1 MSQAI
6 LKEVRESLSRP
17 FGDAMAAR
25 VPEVVELLEQQLAIT
40 EDRAKWKPLRGAIDL
55 LRSLQ
60 PTLAKRVTKE
70 VATRFDAKVDPSE
83 GFSKTQRFT
92 LDSLSLVAD
101 DQVQEEIA
109 LGNTTKRLKE
119 SLGDEL
125 FALTQRVAN
134 VMQKDDLGDDNNPVF
149 PRIFA
154 RGLMDALND
163 KGSDGGSRLAAYSG
177 FGPVVLEEVAAAYS
191 ATNQLLRDKG
201 VLPDFKRSY
210 GAIVQ
215 AQAPRRTAAAP
226 ATNEA
231 ATSAGPGGAGFAP
244 GAGPMAGAA
253 APSPSS
259 NPSPLD
265 KLFAM
270 ASGQP
275 VARPAIAATAAPAAD
290 GTVNINV
297 RPELLEALKN
307 LEPRL
312 AALMTSQGV
321 AMPGGPAMPASYG
334 TAPAAQSFPASSA
347 AVHQAKQEMQG
358 SLTPDDVVVAD
369 LVAALFDRLFA
380 DTRLTDTTR
389 AQVGRLQLPV
399 FKAVLQ
405 DRSFFT
411 DRRHPIRGLID
422 AMAELGATDEAVMV
436 EGKPPSRWIANTV
449 NEILERH
456 AEDSQVFAK
465 SLQKL
470 TQVLERFREAALEQD
485 DDIKALRDR
494 EVGLAAVREAS
505 LAIAHRLSAG
515 SYAREVEAYLYG
527 RFRQVMVRDFLN
539 GGDNSPNWNADL
551 EICDDILWVLTP
563 RTTPEDRQRLV
574 SLLPSLLFRLKMG
587 YQRAGLSLDT
597 ASILVEELRQLLDEV
612 MTSPVATAHGAIRKD
627 PPPMPQEDYTAT
639 LRVSSG
645 SLAEEGLSRG
655 VWMEF
660 TEDDGSKHR
669 CRLNWMSPVQGT
681 CVFKDLE
688 KNRSFAISVDDLR
701 DRRRNG
707 KAVIVDGPGIAQSTI
722 DGAIADVART
732 LGTPQ

>member
-6 LKEVRESLSRP
+6 LQEVRESLSRP

-25 VPEVVELLEQQLAIT
+25 VPEVVDLLEQQLAIT
-40 EDRAKWKPLRGAIDL
+40 EDRGKWKPLRGAIDL

-60 PTLAKRVTKE
+60 PTLAKRVAKE
-70 VATRFDAKVDPSE
+70 VAMRFDAKVDPSE

-101 DQVQEEIA
+101 EQVQEEIA

-134 VMQKDDLGDDNNPVF
+134 VMHRDDLGDDNNPVF

-154 RGLMDALND
+154 RGLMDALSE
-163 KGSDGGSRLAAYSG
+163 KGSDDGSRLAAYSG

-191 ATNQLLRDKG
+191 STNQLLRDKG

-210 GAIVQ
+210 GSIVQ
-215 AQAPRRTAAAP
+215 AQAPRRTVAAP
-226 ATNEA
+226 APVP
-231 ATSAGPGGAGFAP
+231 ATSD
-244 GAGPMAGAA
+244 AA
-253 APSPSS
+253 IGTAASSPA
-259 NPSPLD
+259 PSPLD
-265 KLFAM
+265 NLFAL

-275 VARPAIAATAAPAAD
+275 VARPAVAATAAPAPE

-312 AALMTSQGV
+312 AALMAPSQGV
-321 AMPGGPAMPASYG
+321 APRA
-334 TAPAAQSFPASSA
+334 APVFPASSA
-347 AVHQAKQEMQG
+347 AVHQAKQEMGG

-422 AMAELGATDEAVMV
+422 AMAELGATDEAVTV
-436 EGKPPSRWIANTV
+436 DGKPPSRWIANSV

-456 AEDSQVFAK
+456 AEDSQVFAQ

-470 TQVLERFREAALEQD
+470 TQILERYREAALEQD
-485 DDIKALRDR
+485 DDIRMLRDK

-505 LAIAHRLSAG
+505 LAIAHRLSG
-515 SYAREVEAYLYG
+515 GNYAREVEAYLYG
-527 RFRQVMVRDFLN
+527 RFRQVMVHDFLS

-563 RTTPEDRQRLV
+563 HTTPEDRQRLV
-574 SLLPSLLFRLKMG
+574 SLLPSLLFRLKMA
-587 YQRAGLSLDT
+587 YQRAGLSQDT
-597 ASILVEELRQLLDEV
+597 AGILVEEVRQLLDEV

-627 PPPMPQEDYTAT
+627 PPPMPAEDYTAT

-645 SLAEEGLSRG
+645 SLAEEGLTRG

-660 TEDDGSKHR
+660 TEDDGSKRR

-707 KAVIVDGPGIAQSTI
+707 KAVVVDGAGVAQSTI
-722 DGAIADVART
+722 DGAIADVARN

>member
-6 LKEVRESLSRP
+6 LKEVRESLARP

-25 VPEVVELLEQQLAIT
+25 VPEVVDMLEQQLAVT

-55 LRSLQ
+55 LRGLQ
-60 PTLAKRVTKE
+60 PTLAKRVAKE

-92 LDSLSLVAD
+92 LDSLSLVGD
-101 DQVQEEIA
+101 EQVQEEIA

-134 VMQKDDLGDDNNPVF
+134 VMHRDDLGDDNNPVF

-154 RGLMDALND
+154 RGLMDALNE
-163 KGSDGGSRLAAYSG
+163 KGSDDGSRLAAYSG

-191 ATNQLLRDKG
+191 STNQLLRDKG

-215 AQAPRRTAAAP
+215 AQAPRRTVVAP
-226 ATNEA
+226 APVTSDA
-231 ATSAGPGGAGFAP
+231 AIGATVS
-244 GAGPMAGAA
+244 
-253 APSPSS
+253 SPS
-259 NPSPLD
+259 PSPLD
-265 KLFAM
+265 SLFAL
-270 ASGQP
+270 ASGQT
-275 VARPAIAATAAPAAD
+275 VARSAVAATTAPAPE

-312 AALMTSQGV
+312 DSLMAASRS
-321 AMPGGPAMPASYG
+321 A
-334 TAPAAQSFPASSA
+334 APQATPVFPASSA
-347 AVHQAKQEMQG
+347 AVHQAKQEMGG

-422 AMAELGATDEAVMV
+422 AMAELGATDEAVTV
-436 EGKPPSRWIANTV
+436 DGKPPSRWIANTV

-456 AEDSQVFAK
+456 AEDSQVFAQ
-465 SLQKL
+465 SLQRL

-485 DDIKALRDR
+485 DDIRALRDK

-551 EICDDILWVLTP
+551 EICDDVLWVLTP
-563 RTTPEDRQRLV
+563 RATAEERERLV
-574 SLLPSLLFRLKMG
+574 SLLPSLLFRLKMA
-587 YQRAGLSLDT
+587 YQRAGLSQDT
-597 ASILVEELRQLLDEV
+597 AGILVEEVRQLLDEV

-627 PPPMPQEDYTAT
+627 PPPMPAEDYTAT

-645 SLAEEGLSRG
+645 SLAEEGLTRG

-660 TEDDGSKHR
+660 TDDDGSKHR

-707 KAVIVDGPGIAQSTI
+707 KAVIVDGAGVAQSTI
-722 DGAIADVART
+722 DGAIADVARN
-732 LGTPQ
+732 LGAPQ